1 MPTLSEAESKRLIAR
16 YGVPVLEERTAADA
30 DEAVAGADQIGY
42 PVVAKLCGAAIAHKT
57 ERGLVR
63 LALRDAAA
71 VRAAASELLAAARPD
86 DGRVEVLVAPMV
98 RGTRELIAGLVRDPQ
113 FGPCV
118 MLGVGGVLAEAVGDV
133 VFRLAPITDRDAR
146 DMVEGLATQRLFG
159 AFRGEPPVD
168 LDALS
173 RVLVGLSR
181 VSEAEPSVVAV
192 DINPLLVADGTP
204 VAVDALVEVSAT
216 DPGAGATAAGNAR
229 ETREAGFR
237 ALFEP
242 RGVIIAGASSH
253 PGKFGFV
260 ALHNVLSAGYRGAVA
275 ATNLE
280 GGTVL
285 GIETVRDIAA
295 LPTDTYDLVV
305 VCTPAAANPDLLRAC
320 AEKGVRA
327 AFVTSAGYA
336 EAGANGRAAEA
347 ELVALADELGML
359 LAGPNGQ
366 GVVSTPA
373 SLCAQIVAPYPPRGA
388 IGVASQ
394 SGNFVSSFLNYA
406 RFSGVGISRA
416 VSAGNAAAVSVA
428 DYLDYYAHDPE
439 TRVGLA
445 YLEGVT
451 DGRALFDR
459 LRSIAQRQP
468 LVVLKG
474 GTTAGGARAAASHT
488 GSLATDTAVFEG
500 ACRQAG
506 ITRAATVEEAFEAA
520 ATFATQPRPRGPR
533 TVVVTTAGGWG
544 VVTADA
550 ISRSA
555 LELLAL
561 PDDLRDAIDAK
572 LPPRWS
578 RNNPVDLA
586 GGETRDTIPEVLAL
600 VAEHPAVDAI
610 IYLGLGIQSN
620 QARMLREGG
629 FFPDYGLDRIVAYH
643 ERQDV
648 RFANAAADI
657 SLATGKPILT
667 ATELAIADPGNPGPA
682 AVRASGRLAYA
693 SADRAVRALE
703 HLWLDARFRARR
715 VEANGAAG
723 AAF

>member
-1 MPTLSEAESKRLIAR
+1 LT
-16 YGVPVLEERTAADA
+16 
-30 DEAVAGADQIGY
+30 
-42 PVVAKLCGAAIAHKT
+42 
-57 ERGLVR
+57 
-63 LALRDAAA
+63 
-71 VRAAASELLAAARPD
+71 
-86 DGRVEVLVAPMV
+86 
-98 RGTRELIAGLVRDPQ
+98 
-113 FGPCV
+113 
-118 MLGVGGVLAEAVGDV
+118 
-133 VFRLAPITDRDAR
+133 
-146 DMVEGLATQRLFG
+146 
-159 AFRGEPPVD
+159 
-168 LDALS
+168 

-181 VSEAEPSVVAV
+181 VSEAEPNVVAV
-192 DINPLLVADGTP
+192 DVNPLLVTNGVPT
-204 VAVDALVEVSAT
+204 AVDALVELASTSDPAT
-216 DPGAGATAAGNAR
+216 DGGAGATAAISATHNGEANAHA
-229 ETREAGFR
+229 TMFT

-242 RGVIIAGASSH
+242 RGVIVAGASSH

-260 ALHNVLSAGYRGAVA
+260 ALHNLLSAGYRGAVA

-280 GGTVL
+280 GGRVL
-285 GIETVRDIAA
+285 GIETVRDIDA
-295 LPTDTYDLVV
+295 LPDGTYDLVV

-320 AEKGVRA
+320 ARKGVRA
-327 AFVTSAGYA
+327 AFVTSAGYG
-336 EAGANGRAAEA
+336 EAGPDGRIAEA

-373 SLCAQIVAPYPPRGA
+373 SLCAQIVAPYPPRGT
-388 IGVASQ
+388 IGLASQ
-394 SGNFVSSFLNYA
+394 SGNFVSSFLNYS
-406 RFSGVGISRA
+406 RFTGVGISRA

-428 DYLDYYAHDPE
+428 DYLDWYAGDPE
-439 TRVGLA
+439 TNVGLA

-459 LRSIAQRQP
+459 LRSIARRQP

-474 GTTAGGARAAASHT
+474 GTTVGGQRAAASHT
-488 GSLATDTAVFEG
+488 GSLATDEAVFEG
-500 ACRQAG
+500 ACAQAG

-555 LELLAL
+555 LELLTL
-561 PDDLRDAIDAK
+561 PDDLRDAIDTK

-586 GGETRDTIPEVLAL
+586 GGETRDTIPEVLEL
-600 VAEHPAVDAI
+600 VARHPDVDAI

-629 FFPDYGLDRIVAYH
+629 FFPDHGLDRIVAYH
-643 ERQDV
+643 ERQDA
-648 RFANAAADI
+648 RFATAAAEI
-657 SLATGKPILT
+657 SRATAKPILT
-667 ATELAIADPGNPGPA
+667 ATELAVADPANPGPA
-682 AVRASGRLAYA
+682 AVRASGRVAYA

-703 HLWLDARFRARR
+703 HLWLDARFRAR
-715 VEANGAAG
+715 AALGGDGAG
-723 AAF
+723 S